1 MSAFLLVLGA
11 GCGDD
16 ATGDPGVAD
25 TDLRPRLVIT
35 ADAGGLDASVGE
47 RGEGDAR
54 VSADPA
60 RLPSGS
66 VMEIRV
72 EGPDDQR
79 VVGVLTPTGTEPV
92 DLDDRDVT
100 TPQPLVDTGLQQ
112 PGDMVTVVLTQPGT
126 LALREVSAP
135 DDLLA
140 VEVTAR

>member
-1 MSAFLLVLGA
+1 MLALGA

-16 ATGDPGVAD
+16 ATGDPGVPD

-35 ADAGGLDASVGE
+35 ADTGGLAASMGE
-47 RGEGDAR
+47 RGDGDAR

-79 VVGVLTPTGTEPV
+79 VVGVLTPTGAEPV
-92 DLDDRDVT
+92 DLDDRNAT
-100 TPQPLVDTGLQQ
+100 TPQPLIDTGLQQ
-112 PGDMVTVVLTQPGT
+112 PGDVVTVVLTQPGT
-126 LALREVSAP
+126 LALREISTP
-135 DDLLA
+135 DDLLP